1 MKPPPAPPR
10 GRDACMRR
18 WMREERR
25 VMREERCG
33 LTKWQTRVEKSIG
46 FSLHSRIIKSK
57 NM

>member
-1 MKPPPAPPR
+1 
-10 GRDACMRR
+10 MRR

-33 LTKWQTRVEKSIG
+33 LTKWQKWDEKSIG
-46 FSLHSRIIKSK
+46 FSLHSRKIKSK

>member
-25 VMREERCG
+25 VMREDRCG
-33 LTKWQTRVEKSIG
+33 LTKWQTGDEKSIG
-46 FSLHSRIIKSK
+46 VFLQSRKIKSK